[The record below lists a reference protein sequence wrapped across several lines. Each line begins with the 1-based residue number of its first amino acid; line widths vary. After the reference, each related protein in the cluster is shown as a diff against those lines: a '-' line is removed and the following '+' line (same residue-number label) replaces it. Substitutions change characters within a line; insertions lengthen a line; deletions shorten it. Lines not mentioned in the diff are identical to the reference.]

1 MLEELKEM
9 DMEGQNF
16 ATYESGITFM
26 DRQVRKSAIK
36 IQEKDTEINAL
47 IKELQ
52 ITQKDAER

>member
-1 MLEELKEM
+1 
-9 DMEGQNF
+9 
-16 ATYESGITFM
+16 M

-52 ITQKDAER
+52 LTQQEAEKDMMQTRDKARA